1 MFATNIQEDILWK
14 QSSETFK
21 QNPRKIPTKKFIF
34 SKVEG
39 SKNDFIH
46 AFFNVFA
53 KSFSNFVHDFWK
65 NCCQNSK
72 QLLQIG

>member
-14 QSSETFK
+14 KSSETFK

-39 SKNDFIH
+39 SKMISFTH
-46 AFFNVFA
+46 FSMFLLKVSVTLSMTFGRTAA
-53 KSFSNFVHDFWK
+53 KI
-65 NCCQNSK
+65 QNSYYK
-72 QLLQIG
+72 

>member
-1 MFATNIQEDILWK
+1 M
-14 QSSETFK
+14 
-21 QNPRKIPTKKFIF
+21 PTKKFIF

-65 NCCQNSK
+65 NCCQNPK